1 MITMSKISICTAHNS
16 ANDEK
21 TDMIK
26 SNHGLLTLVLSR
38 GMKDLLNECEIGK
51 LCSAVHTERLFPPR
65 LYEPLRGQFLLS
77 ATTPT
82 LVSRVPSALAYG
94 VAAP

>member
-26 SNHGLLTLVLSR
+26 SNHGLLTLVLR
-38 GMKDLLNECEIGK
+38 RNEQ
-51 LCSAVHTERLFPPR
+51 R
-65 LYEPLRGQFLLS
+65 YEGFAQ
-77 ATTPT
+77 
-82 LVSRVPSALAYG
+82 
-94 VAAP
+94 

>member
-51 LCSAVHTERLFPPR
+51 LCNAVVQRMININIKYSAHKVYLFTFIQKLGR
-65 LYEPLRGQFLLS
+65 
-77 ATTPT
+77 
-82 LVSRVPSALAYG
+82 
-94 VAAP
+94 

>member
-51 LCSAVHTERLFPPR
+51 LCSAVVQRMINISAANRSIGSTTGFHN
-65 LYEPLRGQFLLS
+65 LLG
-77 ATTPT
+77 
-82 LVSRVPSALAYG
+82 PSPG
-94 VAAP
+94 